1 MTKIRWGILS
11 TGAIARKFADGLA
24 FLPDAE
30 LTAVGSRTAE
40 AAQAFGGKYG
50 VPHQHA
56 SYAALASD
64 PDVDVIYVATPHNFH
79 YENSRLCLEHGKAV
93 LCEKPFT
100 LNAPEAEALI
110 AYARQKKVFLM
121 EAMWTRYL
129 PAVVRLRQ
137 MVSQGAVGEVRMV
150 TVDLGFRA
158 EINPQGR
165 LFNMDLAGGALLDV
179 GCYVVSFASM
189 LMGTPNKVMGIAD
202 MGVTGVDEQS
212 GILLGYP
219 GGKMA
224 LLLTA
229 LRVNSP
235 REATIL
241 GTEGWIRVNTPFH
254 VAHQLTY
261 KHGWDKEEVIAA
273 PFQGNGY
280 NYEAA
285 EVMDCLRAGM
295 LESAVMPLD
304 ESLQIMRTLDA
315 VRQQVG
321 LRYPME

>member
-11 TGAIARKFADGLA
+11 TGGIAHKFAEGLA

-40 AAQAFGGKYG
+40 AAQAFGEKYQ
-50 VPHQHA
+50 VPHRHA
-56 SYAALASD
+56 SYEALASD

-79 YENSRLCLEHGKAV
+79 YENSHLCLEHGKAV
-93 LCEKPFT
+93 LCEKAFT

-110 AYARQKKVFLM
+110 AFARQKKVFLM

-129 PAVVRLRQ
+129 PAVVKLRQ

-165 LFNMDLAGGALLDV
+165 LFNKDLAGGAILDV

-189 LMGTPNKVMGIAD
+189 LLGTPNQVMGLSTL
-202 MGVTGVDEQS
+202 GVTGVDEQTA
-212 GILLGYP
+212 ILLGYP
-219 GGKMA
+219 GGQMA
-224 LLLTA
+224 QLLTA

-235 REATIL
+235 REAIIM
-241 GTEGWIRVNTPFH
+241 GTEGMLRVNAPFH
-254 VAHQLTY
+254 VATRLTY
-261 KHGWDKEEVIAA
+261 QRGQGPEEVIAA

-285 EVMDCLRAGM
+285 EVMACLGSGK
-295 LESAVMPLD
+295 LESDVMPLD
-304 ESLQIMRTLDA
+304 ESLQIMLTLDK

-321 LRYPME
+321 LRYPTE